1 MLDPIGMQPLMMTA
15 NPRTAHRK
23 KLIEV
28 ALPLDAINIASAR
41 ENARQVREQT
51 GSAMWEQLNRLFL
64 AVRGA
69 AGEDQWESDPHAK
82 SIRNTFSIPIGDI
95 CVSCFQPCSEYA
107 GKLDVCT
114 EELTGRDAKS
124 HPETKAVNATYCS
137 CAL

>member
-1 MLDPIGMQPLMMTA
+1 MGECYSFANSQP
-15 NPRTAHRK
+15 
-23 KLIEV
+23 
-28 ALPLDAINIASAR
+28 DAES
-41 ENARQVREQT
+41 
-51 GSAMWEQLNRLFL
+51 F
-64 AVRGA
+64 AV
-69 AGEDQWESDPHAK
+69 SCVN